1 MAYSSI
7 KRSYTIVGIDPGT
20 TIGVAMLDLDGRP
33 IDVFS
38 SKNYSVSDVV
48 ARIISLGK
56 PLIVASDVTPTPS
69 MVKRISSIFSSLV
82 PELDESLSLEEKIT
96 LTKGAGYEY
105 KNAHER
111 DALAACVNALKRY
124 KKKFSQVQKKTPAGV
139 DVEEVKAQVV
149 KGVSISV
156 AIGRLISVDGEN
168 KEVIKEER
176 REEKKSDDKSE
187 TILKLHRI
195 IKQKEEKIEMLEEL
209 MTTLKAMDAEKA
221 LKISRLNH
229 KLDSMRSEGRREM
242 AVIEE
247 IRRRD
252 NKIVRLREEL
262 KEKNELN
269 ADLRTIVEE
278 LKGKRGVK
286 GGKRIKRIKSFSHD
300 AILDAHR
307 RYGLKKGD
315 VVFLEDGS
323 GGGASTAE
331 LLAKKGIS
339 AVIYGKELSHFATN
353 TFLVFRIPTFSI
365 DEIPLLLKEENG
377 DFVFVDQ
384 HLLNEKMKEWKAG
397 KKRKEVILFR

>member
-1 MAYSSI
+1 MAHV
-7 KRSYTIVGIDPGT
+7 RRRYTIVGIDPGT

-33 IDVFS
+33 IDIFS
-38 SKNYSVSDVV
+38 AKNYSVSDVV

-69 MVKRISSIFSSLV
+69 MVKRISSIFATLV
-82 PELDESLSLEEKIT
+82 PELDESLSLEDKIA

-111 DALAACVNALKRY
+111 DALAASVTAFKHY
-124 KKKFSQVQKKTPAGV
+124 SKKFSQVQKKTPAGV
-139 DVEEVKAQVV
+139 NVEEVKAQVI
-149 KGVSISV
+149 KGVSISA
-156 AIGRLISVDGEN
+156 AIDRLISLKREN
-168 KEVIKEER
+168 KEFIKEER
-176 REEKKSDDKSE
+176 KEEKKSNEENEENSR
-187 TILKLHRI
+187 LRRI
-195 IKQKEEKIEMLEEL
+195 IKGKDEKIAMLEEL
-209 MTTLKAMDAEKA
+209 TTALKAIDAEKE

-229 KLDSMRSEGRREM
+229 KLDSIRSEGRRKM

-252 NKIVRLREEL
+252 NKIARLREEL
-262 KEKNELN
+262 KEKDELN
-269 ADLRTIVEE
+269 AELRIIIEE

-286 GGKRIKRIKSFSHD
+286 GGKRIKLIKSFSHD

-353 TFLVFRIPTFSI
+353 TFLLFHIPSFSI

-397 KKRKEVILFR
+397 KRKKKVILFR

>member
-1 MAYSSI
+1 MAHV
-7 KRSYTIVGIDPGT
+7 RRRYTIVGIDPGT

-38 SKNYSVSDVV
+38 AKNYSVSDVV

-69 MVKRISSIFSSLV
+69 KVKRISSIFSTLV
-82 PELDESLSLEEKIT
+82 PELDESISLQDKIA

-111 DALAACVNALKRY
+111 DALAASVNAFKRY
-124 KKKFSQVQKKTPAGV
+124 RKKFLQVQKKTPAGV

-149 KGVSISV
+149 KGVSISA
-156 AIGRLISVDGEN
+156 AIDRLISEKWAN
-168 KEVIKEER
+168 KEVIREER
-176 REEKKSDDKSE
+176 KEEKKSNE
-187 TILKLHRI
+187 ENEEIPRLRRI
-195 IKQKEEKIEMLEEL
+195 IKGKDEKIAMLEEL
-209 MTTLKAMDAEKA
+209 TTALKTMDTEKT

-229 KLDSMRSEGRREM
+229 KLDSMRSEERRKM

-252 NKIVRLREEL
+252 NKIERLREES
-262 KEKNELN
+262 KEKDALNSELM
-269 ADLRTIVEE
+269 LIIEE

-286 GGKRIKRIKSFSHD
+286 GGKRIKLIKSFSHD

-315 VVFLEDGS
+315 VVFFEDGS

-339 AVIYGKELSHFATN
+339 AIIYGKELSHFASN
-353 TFLVFRIPTFSI
+353 TFLLFNIPTFSLA
-365 DEIPLLLKEENG
+365 EIPLLLKEENG
-377 DFVFVDQ
+377 DFVFVDR
-384 HLLNEKMKEWKAG
+384 HLLDEKMKVWKAE
-397 KKRKEVILFR
+397 KKRKKVILFR

>member
-7 KRSYTIVGIDPGT
+7 KRSYTLVGIDPGT

-33 IDVFS
+33 IDIFS

-48 ARIISLGK
+48 SRIISLGK
-56 PLIVASDVTPTPS
+56 PLIVASDVTPTPA
-69 MVKRISSIFSSLV
+69 MVKRISSIFSILV
-82 PELDESLSLEEKIT
+82 PELDESLSLEEKIA

-111 DALAACVNALKRY
+111 DALAASVTAFKRY
-124 KKKFSQVQKKTPAGV
+124 RKKFSQVQKKTPAGV

-149 KGVSISV
+149 KGVSISA
-156 AIGRLISVDGEN
+156 AIDKLISLKWAN
-168 KEVIKEER
+168 KEVISVER
-176 REEKKSDDKSE
+176 PEEKKSSE
-187 TILKLHRI
+187 ESENILRLRRI
-195 IKQKEEKIEMLEEL
+195 IKGKDEKIAMLEEL
-209 MTTLKAMDAEKA
+209 TIAFKTMDAEKE
-221 LKISRLNH
+221 LKISRLDH

-262 KEKNELN
+262 KEKDELN
-269 ADLRTIVEE
+269 ADLRTIIEE

-286 GGKRIKRIKSFSHD
+286 GGKRIKLIKSFSHD

-353 TFLVFRIPTFSI
+353 TFLMFSIPTFSI

-384 HLLNEKMKEWKAG
+384 HLLNEKMKEWKVG

>member
-1 MAYSSI
+1 
-7 KRSYTIVGIDPGT
+7 
-20 TIGVAMLDLDGRP
+20 MLDLDGRP

-38 SKNYSVSDVV
+38 SKNYSISDLV

-69 MVKRISSIFSSLV
+69 MVKRISSVFSTLA
-82 PELDESLSLEEKIT
+82 PELDESLSLEEKIA

-111 DALAACVNALKRY
+111 DALAASVTAFKRY
-124 KKKFSQVQKKTPAGV
+124 RKKFSQVQKKTPAGV

-149 KGVSISV
+149 KGVSISA
-156 AIGRLISVDGEN
+156 AIDGLIRLKREN
-168 KEVIKEER
+168 KEVIIVGR
-176 REEKKSDDKSE
+176 REEKKKNEESE
-187 TILKLHRI
+187 EIMRLRRI
-195 IKQKEEKIEMLEEL
+195 IKAKAEKVSMLEEL
-209 MTTLKAMDAEKA
+209 MTAFNRISDEKE

-229 KLDSMRSEGRREM
+229 KLDSIRAEGRRKM

-252 NKIVRLREEL
+252 NTIKRLREEIN
-262 KEKNELN
+262 EKDKQNAELRRII
-269 ADLRTIVEE
+269 DE
-278 LKGKRGVK
+278 LKGKSGVK
-286 GGKRIKRIKSFSHD
+286 GGKRIKLIKSFSHD

-315 VVFLEDGS
+315 VVCLEDGS

-339 AVIYGKELSHFATN
+339 AVIYGKKLSHFATN
-353 TFLVFRIPTFSI
+353 TFLLFHIPTFSVQ
-365 DEIPLLLKEENG
+365 EVPLLLKADNG

-384 HLLNEKMKEWKAG
+384 HLLDEKIKAWKAEKKG
-397 KKRKEVILFR
+397 KDVILFR